1 MGLSTE
7 CRTGSGLCGWACV
20 SVLSYGLVHDRAY
33 KAAGYGVALYVHVH
47 VFAMYVHVFALY
59 GLRSMCVTYMR
70 LCSACRTILRLC
82 ARACI
87 SMCTC
92 MCARACICSVCRTI
106 LRHCTDTALCGLRC
120 PRQAPDIDSSS
131 SMELSN
137 ESMINGRGGRV

>member
-7 CRTGSGLCGWACV
+7 CRTGSGLCGWTCV

-92 MCARACICSVCRTI
+92 MYFYVHVHVCTCMYM
-106 LRHCTDTALCGLRC
+106 LCLPHDTETLHRHSPMWTEMS
-120 PRQAPDIDSSS
+120 PSSS
-131 SMELSN
+131 RYRL
-137 ESMINGRGGRV
+137 IFKHGIVK